1 MADSGRSMQQ
11 QADKAKKES
20 DRMADLNARMK
31 EKLTRYQE
39 LYDHNQRMIV
49 LGNKLNAIA
58 EKYFQDNKKRPLISN
73 VLQLVEGENAKR
85 KRKSASVAKKERED
99 KKKLQAEMEKAIAPI
114 RKAKKKA
121 KKVPP
126 PPPPKP
132 KVNFKCGDRVR
143 IKDSRSVGSIDTIEK
158 NKVIVNYGLFTTQ
171 VSVDQ
176 LELVQ

>member
-73 VLQLVEGENAKR
+73 VLQLVEGKMPSANANRPVSLKNGKTKR
-85 KRKSASVAKKERED
+85 AS
-99 KKKLQAEMEKAIAPI
+99 
-114 RKAKKKA
+114 
-121 KKVPP
+121 
-126 PPPPKP
+126 
-132 KVNFKCGDRVR
+132 
-143 IKDSRSVGSIDTIEK
+143 SRNGKGHCSH
-158 NKVIVNYGLFTTQ
+158 
-171 VSVDQ
+171 
-176 LELVQ
+176 